1 LKEDAMRIKEAA
13 TGSRKVPFVM
23 TITSARP
30 TISPTKRPRAARWAQ
45 QALGW
50 LFLLGS
56 ISHVVF
62 GVGVTEIYRDFAA
75 WSPFEWV
82 RDAWASV
89 FMPNALAFALLLAAF
104 EATVG
109 ALILAGG
116 RKMQL
121 GLVGA
126 IGFHIGLMLFGLW
139 PWSVPMIA
147 AFLALLVSDRRRG
160 GDPDDYIRG
169 PG

>member
-1 LKEDAMRIKEAA
+1 
-13 TGSRKVPFVM
+13 M
-23 TITSARP
+23 TVTSARP
-30 TISPTKRPRAARWAQ
+30 RISPLKRPPRLAKWARLAF
-45 QALGW
+45 GW

-56 ISHVVF
+56 MSHVVF
-62 GVGVTEIYRDFAA
+62 ALGFNEIYRDFAA

-89 FMPNALAFALLLAAF
+89 FMPNATAFALLLAAF

-126 IGFHIGLMLFGLW
+126 IGFHIGLMLFGMW

-147 AFLALLVSDRRRG
+147 AFLVLLVSDRRRRG
-160 GDPDDYIRG
+160 NSDDYIRDTG
-169 PG
+169 